1 MMDEQNKYWLATCL
15 REIEVVLGWGSGNGW
30 SNADFENL
38 AERIF
43 DKTST
48 RLSVSTLKRIWG
60 RVSYSHFPNSASLT
74 ALAVFAGY
82 EDWRGFCSKHPFA
95 GTEPAIPVK
104 QITERHQQ
112 PVLLRRFAWLLLTA
126 VLVAA
131 IGWLAF
137 TSRKPVKANIS
148 DRYSFSSRK
157 VTDDLPNSVV
167 FHYNA
172 AAAGDSTVM
181 IQQSWDSTRSERVE
195 ATGTEH
201 TSIYYYPGYFLSKLT
216 VNGRIVL
223 ESPVFIQTKGW
234 KAVAKRDP
242 VPVYFNN
249 AAIRLHTGIS
259 VTSQQLAK
267 AFNAAE
273 FSDRWLQ
280 FDNFRDFPGIKG
292 DDFAFTSS
300 LQNTASAVESPCRK
314 ARIIIIGT
322 EDVIITEFCAGG
334 CIADLNLYAGDSAIS
349 GRDHDLSAFG
359 CDFKTPHTIS
369 CRISDHRFA
378 VLIDNNQV
386 FACPSNKSMG
396 DIKGVRVLF
405 EGPGAVLSASLS
417 GGNGTSYD
425 LMKP

>member
-1 MMDEQNKYWLATCL
+1 MDEQNKYWLVTCL

-43 DKTST
+43 DKTGT

-60 RVSYSHFPNSASLT
+60 RVSYNHFPNSASLT

-82 EDWRGFCSKHPFA
+82 EDWRGFCSKHFFA
-95 GTEPAIPVK
+95 GTDPTIPVK
-104 QITERHQQ
+104 EIIVRNQQ
-112 PVLLRRFAWLLLTA
+112 PVFLQRFAWVLLVL

-137 TSRKPVKANIS
+137 TSRKPVKANIANH
-148 DRYSFSSRK
+148 YSFSSRK

-172 AAAGDSTVM
+172 AAAGDSIVM
-181 IQQSWDSTRSERVE
+181 IQQSWDSTRSERVD
-195 ATGTEH
+195 AAGTEH

-223 ESPVFIQTKGW
+223 QSPVFIETKGW
-234 KAVAKRDP
+234 KAIAQRDP
-242 VPVYFNN
+242 VPVYFDNES
-249 AAIRLHTGIS
+249 IHLHTGIS

-267 AFNAAE
+267 AFNATE
-273 FSDRWLQ
+273 FSNRWVQ
-280 FDNFRDFPGIKG
+280 FDNFRDFSGIKG
-292 DDFAFTSS
+292 DDFAFISS
-300 LQNTASAVESPCRK
+300 LRNTASAVESPCRK
-314 ARIIIIGT
+314 VRIIIRGT

-334 CIADLNLYAGDSAIS
+334 CIADLNLYTGDSAIS

-359 CDFKTPHTIS
+359 CDFKTPHIIS
-369 CRISDHRFA
+369 CRISDHRFT
-378 VLIDNNQV
+378 VLIDNKPV
-386 FACPSNKSMG
+386 FGCPANKPMG
-396 DIKGVRVLF
+396 EIKGIRVLF
-405 EGPGAVLSASLS
+405 EGPGEILNASLS

-425 LMKP
+425 LMKQ